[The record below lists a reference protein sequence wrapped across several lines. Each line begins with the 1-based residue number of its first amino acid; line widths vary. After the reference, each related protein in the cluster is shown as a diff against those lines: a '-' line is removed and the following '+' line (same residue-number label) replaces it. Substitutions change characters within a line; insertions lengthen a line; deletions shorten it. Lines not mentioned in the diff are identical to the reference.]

1 MTWLLLALAFGGVV
15 LVAVVQ
21 DMVKTE
27 ATTRFERLP
36 RAVLRLAR
44 RRLPKTLRQGCHDEE
59 WLPELLHIAQETEG
73 LPITRMVRA
82 IRYALGL
89 LFAARSI
96 SAALDAANA
105 AEAAEDDRTERR
117 TQSGLVSSTFDAS
130 EMPVIDLVQHRAGPG
145 QQLGRP
151 LTARQHAALL
161 TLMAIGKT
169 GVSNRELR
177 DRFGAEIVGPDRM
190 LLNELGL
197 VHTRRQG
204 PQLVHELTDRGWM
217 WCTQQLGAQC
227 GPRVRGANAALS
239 AVTAGLNRYMQRNG
253 LTLVDIFGQEDGV
266 RDIVTTAASG

>member
-1 MTWLLLALAFGGVV
+1 MTWLLLALTFGGAV

-27 ATTRFERLP
+27 ASTRIERLP

-44 RRLPKTLRQGCHDEE
+44 RRLPQARRQGCHDEE
-59 WLPELLHIAQETEG
+59 WLPELLHITQATEG

-96 SAALDAANA
+96 SIALDAGKA
-105 AEAAEDDRTERR
+105 AEQDRTEQRSH
-117 TQSGLVSSTFDAS
+117 SGLVSSTFDAS
-130 EMPVIDLVQHRAGPG
+130 ELPGIDLVQHSAELG
-145 QQLGRP
+145 QQRGRQ

-169 GVSNRELR
+169 GASNRELR
-177 DRFGAEIVGPDRM
+177 DRFGTEIVGPDRM

-197 VHTRRQG
+197 LHTRRQG
-204 PQLVHELTDRGWM
+204 PRLVHELTDRGWM
-217 WCTQQLGAQC
+217 WCAQQLGAQC
-227 GPRVRGANAALS
+227 GPRGRSANGALS

-253 LTLVDIFGQEDGV
+253 LTLVDIFAEEDGG
-266 RDIVTTAASG
+266 RDLATTAASG

>member
-15 LVAVVQ
+15 LAAVVQ

-27 ATTRFERLP
+27 ATTRIERLP

-44 RRLPKTLRQGCHDEE
+44 RRLPKALRQGCHDEE
-59 WLPELLHIAQETEG
+59 WLPELLHIAQDTEG

-89 LFAARSI
+89 LFAARCI
-96 SAALDAANA
+96 SAALDAAKA
-105 AEAAEDDRTERR
+105 AETAEEDRTEQR
-117 TQSGLVSSTFDAS
+117 TRSGLVSSTFDAS
-130 EMPVIDLVQHRAGPG
+130 EMPVIDLGQHHAGPG

-169 GVSNRELR
+169 GVCNRELR
-177 DRFGAEIVGPDRM
+177 DRFGAEIVGPDRR

-204 PQLVHELTDRGWM
+204 PQLVHELTDRGWL
-217 WCTQQLGAQC
+217 WCAQQLGAQC
-227 GPRVRGANAALS
+227 EPRGRAADAALS
-239 AVTAGLNRYMQRNG
+239 AVTAGLNRYMRRSG
-253 LTLVDIFGQEDGV
+253 LTLVDIFAEEDGGH
-266 RDIVTTAASG
+266 DLMTAASR